1 MARWWKAHLAL
12 FRKIPLTQSHLNE
25 ELIND
30 LILREGMRN
39 LICRL
44 HESAIPIMVFSAGIA
59 QVIDLVLERDFGTE
73 HPMEVI
79 ANRLTFCPE

>member
-12 FRKIPLTQSHLNE
+12 FRKIPLTQDHLNDN
-25 ELIND
+25 LID
-30 LILREGMRN
+30 ELILRKGMRD
-39 LICRL
+39 LIYTL
-44 HESAIPIMVFSAGIA
+44 NESAIPIMVFSAGIA
-59 QVIDLVLERDFGTE
+59 QVIEKVLERDFGTE